1 VISACGN
8 FTILGTEGG
17 WIEKFNLQSGISRG
31 SYIDTSL
38 PLQCAHDGE
47 VVGLACDATNGSLI
61 SAGYHGDIKV
71 LPFLFHFCLVT
82 LDSVGCLVDF

>member
-17 WIEKFNLQSGISRG
+17 WIEKFNLQSGFSRG

-38 PLQCAHDGE
+38 AMQCAHDGE
-47 VVGLACDATNGSLI
+47 VVGLACDARNGFLI
-61 SAGYHGDIKV
+61 SAGYQGDIKV
-71 LPFLFHFCLVT
+71 
-82 LDSVGCLVDF
+82 